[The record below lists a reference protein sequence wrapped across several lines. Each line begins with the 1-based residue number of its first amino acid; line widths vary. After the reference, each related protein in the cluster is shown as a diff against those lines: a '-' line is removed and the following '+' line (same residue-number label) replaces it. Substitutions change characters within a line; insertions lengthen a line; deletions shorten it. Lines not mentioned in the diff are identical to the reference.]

1 MNNIKTETEH
11 KNCQNET
18 NGEKIALIDRNSQ
31 NNSCETNNM
40 KLANVSVEKMTEI
53 FNCMFDSR
61 FKKGKFLITDGF
73 IKVASDKK
81 ECKKCEKCKND
92 NSCNTFYYK
101 DYQTFITYCCEKIK
115 FRFFLCEK
123 NLNSETDTKKKS
135 KKVETAGLVLLCL
148 LFVFFIIVVSICF
161 YRRYKTKDNSNIVS

>member
-61 FKKGKFLITDGF
+61 FKEKKFSITDDK
-73 IKVASDKK
+73 IKVANDKN
-81 ECKKCEKCKND
+81 ECKKCEKCEND
-92 NSCNTFYYK
+92 NSCSTFYYG
-101 DYQTFITYCCEKIK
+101 DYQTFITHCCKKIK

-123 NLNSETDTKKKS
+123 NLNSETETKKNS
-135 KKVETAGLVLLCL
+135 KKIKTAGLVLLCL
-148 LFVFFIIVVSICF
+148 LFVIFIIVTSICF
-161 YRRYKTKDNSNIVS
+161 YRKYKTKDNSNTVS